1 MVTVQLHHL
10 LFIAYHGI
18 FEEEKI
24 LGNEYI
30 VDASMEFHEKEDV
43 ISHINDTV
51 NYSIVYEII
60 KKRMS
65 IPTQLLE
72 TVVMETGAEIHRE
85 FPYLKS
91 ISISIKKLHP
101 PVEGMQG
108 SAAVSWHKEF

>member
-1 MVTVQLHHL
+1 MVTVQLHNL

-18 FEEEKI
+18 FEEEKV

-30 VDASMEFHEKEDV
+30 VDVSMEFHEKEDV
-43 ISHINDTV
+43 ISHINDTI
-51 NYSIVYEII
+51 NYTIVYEII

-72 TVVMETGAEIHRE
+72 TVVMETGAEIHQE